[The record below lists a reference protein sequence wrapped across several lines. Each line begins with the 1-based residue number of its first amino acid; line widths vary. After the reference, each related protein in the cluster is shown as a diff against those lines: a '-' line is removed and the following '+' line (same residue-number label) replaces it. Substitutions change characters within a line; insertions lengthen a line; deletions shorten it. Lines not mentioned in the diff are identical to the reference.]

1 MTVCLSHESYGTV
14 IMTLY
19 ETIGGTEV
27 VKQRII
33 VGCDLDSFETST
45 PYMNNVDKRD
55 EFECADSQT
64 RVFAFNRFETSGET
78 DTLSMTNMDGNV
90 AFSKQNYYLAD

>member
-1 MTVCLSHESYGTV
+1 MLTKRVTMTVCLSHESYGTV

-45 PYMNNVDKRD
+45 PYMN
-55 EFECADSQT
+55 S
-64 RVFAFNRFETSGET
+64 VF
-78 DTLSMTNMDGNV
+78 TLSMANMDGNV
-90 AFSKQNYYLAD
+90 AFSK